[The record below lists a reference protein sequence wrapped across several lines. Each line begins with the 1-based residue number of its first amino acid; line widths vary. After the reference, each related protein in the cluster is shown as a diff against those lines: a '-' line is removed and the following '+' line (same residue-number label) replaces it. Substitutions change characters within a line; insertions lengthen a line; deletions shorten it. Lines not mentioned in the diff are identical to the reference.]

1 MTKILEP
8 GSELDGGKYKIVRLL
23 GEGGMGTVFEA
34 EQRETQKRVAIK
46 CLHPHQAG
54 DPEIGE
60 RLLREARATARI
72 RHPNVVDI
80 YDVGRDGPIIYLVM
94 EYLDGE
100 TFSKA
105 IERADLPAYVAIGLL
120 IDAMRGV
127 VAAHNQGI
135 IHRDI
140 KPDNI
145 FLAKVTDAPR
155 PVVKVLDFGISKL
168 AGKTPESR
176 SLTRS
181 GMAIGTPSYMS
192 YEQLAGERDLDARA
206 DVYAFGV
213 ILYETL
219 TGKVPYDAVTFPEL
233 LMRFTTRPP
242 VPPKQLRP
250 EIPRTLNRVVMWAI
264 EKERQDR
271 IGSVDALLR
280 ELEPFAQRYSYE
292 AEQTGADHLRTP
304 YPEQFDVTAAQS
316 GSALGR
322 AKPRTASSVTV
333 PGKSP
338 QTRMLLLLAAAAVIG
353 VGAWL
358 THAAQQKTVEV
369 SVSPATVA
377 PLPPVVPAQTGAINP
392 LDELPIAAPP
402 PPSREQEAH
411 KDSAQ
416 QGPEADA
423 KDMLLKEP
431 LTKDKPDSPI
441 PHGRTPPT
449 AAPAAPRV
457 NPPPPSSPAPRKSNP
472 RPRDIGIY

>member
-1 MTKILEP
+1 
-8 GSELDGGKYKIVRLL
+8 
-23 GEGGMGTVFEA
+23 
-34 EQRETQKRVAIK
+34 
-46 CLHPHQAG
+46 
-54 DPEIGE
+54 
-60 RLLREARATARI
+60 
-72 RHPNVVDI
+72 
-80 YDVGRDGPIIYLVM
+80 
-94 EYLDGE
+94 
-100 TFSKA
+100 
-105 IERADLPAYVAIGLL
+105 
-120 IDAMRGV
+120 
-127 VAAHNQGI
+127 
-135 IHRDI
+135 
-140 KPDNI
+140 
-145 FLAKVTDAPR
+145 
-155 PVVKVLDFGISKL
+155 VKVLDFGISKL